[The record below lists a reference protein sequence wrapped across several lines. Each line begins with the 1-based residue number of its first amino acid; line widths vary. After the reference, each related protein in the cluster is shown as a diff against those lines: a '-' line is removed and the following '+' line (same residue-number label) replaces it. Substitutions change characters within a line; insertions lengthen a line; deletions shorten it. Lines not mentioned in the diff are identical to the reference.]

1 MVVNKAPIIG
11 TEESGIDMYTKG
23 SLMIHTLQQFA
34 SSEKEWWEILKEFS
48 LEFRWKSIST
58 KELENWFSKR
68 FKNVS
73 PVFFEQYLSIANP
86 PILEFNKEKK
96 ENTYV
101 FSYRIKNALD
111 GFAMPIVL
119 KNSKNE
125 RVVLIAN
132 GELNSYSSIDDSLS
146 LDLTSSYFELI
157 PKSQ

>member
-1 MVVNKAPIIG
+1 MMKF
-11 TEESGIDMYTKG
+11 
-23 SLMIHTLQQFA
+23 HTLI
-34 SSEKEWWEILKEFS
+34 KI
-48 LEFRWKSIST
+48 
-58 KELENWFSKR
+58 
-68 FKNVS
+68 
-73 PVFFEQYLSIANP
+73 
-86 PILEFNKEKK
+86 NKEKK

-146 LDLTSSYFELI
+146 LDSTSSYFELLNENE
-157 PKSQ
+157 

>member
-1 MVVNKAPIIG
+1 M
-11 TEESGIDMYTKG
+11 
-23 SLMIHTLQQFA
+23 
-34 SSEKEWWEILKEFS
+34 
-48 LEFRWKSIST
+48 EFRWKSIST

-68 FKNVS
+68 LKNVS
-73 PVFFEQYLSIANP
+73 PVFFEQYLTVASP
-86 PILEFNKEKK
+86 PILKFNKEKK
-96 ENTYV
+96 GNTYV
-101 FSYRIKNALD
+101 LSYRIENALD

-146 LDLTSSYFELI
+146 LDSTSSYFELI